1 MSVTTHFYMVIGE
14 LPPRA
19 RDLLRHLS
27 SQSQPF
33 SLNDS
38 VLPPGGLP
46 AWASAFQLLWSADV
60 LERVGWGQTP
70 RFQLKPSV
78 RRALNGISLTHSPR

>member
-1 MSVTTHFYMVIGE
+1 MSVTSHFYMVIGD

-27 SQSQPF
+27 RQGQPF

-38 VLPPGGLP
+38 VLPPGGLS
-46 AWASAFQLLWSADV
+46 AWAGAFQLLWTADV
-60 LERVGWGQTP
+60 LERVGWGQSP
-70 RFQLKPSV
+70 RFQLKSSA
-78 RRALNGISLTHSPR
+78 RRALGAVSLSTS

>member
-1 MSVTTHFYMVIGE
+1 MSVTTHFYMVIGD

-27 SQSQPF
+27 SQGQPF
-33 SLNDS
+33 CLNDG

-46 AWASAFQLLWSADV
+46 AWAGAFQLLWSADV
-60 LERVGWGQTP
+60 LERVGWGQSP
-70 RFQLKPSV
+70 RYQLKPSA
-78 RRALNGISLTHSPR
+78 RRALGAITTH